1 MTCEQGDEMEKRY
14 ETSLLFD
21 FYGELLT
28 EKQRDIMDLYFNN
41 DLSLSE
47 IAEIN
52 NTSRQATHDTIK
64 TCEKAL
70 LVYEEKL
77 KLSGK
82 EHKLKETLKNIISE
96 LDNLQIN
103 IKDENMNQLI
113 YNIKNQLI
121 EII

>member
-1 MTCEQGDEMEKRY
+1 MICESGDEMEKRF
-14 ETSLLFD
+14 EISLLLD

-52 NTSRQATHDTIK
+52 NTSRQAIHDTIK
-64 TCEKAL
+64 RSDNVL

-77 KLSGK
+77 KLLNK
-82 EHKLKETLKNIISE
+82 NHKLKETLKNIISK

-103 IKDENMNQLI
+103 IKDKKMNQLI
-113 YNIKNQLI
+113 CDIKNQII
-121 EII
+121 ENI

>member
-1 MTCEQGDEMEKRY
+1 MEKRF
-14 ETSLLFD
+14 EISLLLD

-28 EKQRDIMDLYFNN
+28 EKQRNIMDMYFNN

-52 NTSRQATHDTIK
+52 NTSRQAIHDTIK
-64 TCEKAL
+64 RSDNAL

-77 KLSGK
+77 KLLNK
-82 EHKLKETLKNIISE
+82 NHELKETLKNIISK

-103 IKDENMNQLI
+103 IKDENINKIICDIKTQI
-113 YNIKNQLI
+113 TENI
-121 EII
+121 

>member
-1 MTCEQGDEMEKRY
+1 MEKRF
-14 ETSLLFD
+14 EISLLLD

-52 NTSRQATHDTIK
+52 NTSRQAIHDTIK
-64 TCEKAL
+64 RADNVL

-77 KLSGK
+77 KLLNKDHKRK
-82 EHKLKETLKNIISE
+82 ENIKKVILKIDSLKI
-96 LDNLQIN
+96 D
-103 IKDENMNQLI
+103 IKDEKMNQLI
-113 YNIKNQLI
+113 CDIKTQIIENI
-121 EII
+121 

>member
-1 MTCEQGDEMEKRY
+1 MEKRF
-14 ETSLLFD
+14 EISLLLD

-52 NTSRQATHDTIK
+52 NTSRQAIHDTIK
-64 TCEKAL
+64 RSDNVL

-77 KLSGK
+77 KLLNK
-82 EHKLKETLKNIISE
+82 NHKLKETLKNIILK

-103 IKDENMNQLI
+103 IKDEKMNQLI
-113 YNIKNQLI
+113 CDIKNQII
-121 EII
+121 ENI

>member
-1 MTCEQGDEMEKRY
+1 MTCEQGDEMEKRF
-14 ETSLLFD
+14 EISLLFD

-28 EKQRDIMDLYFNN
+28 EKQKNIMDLYFNN

-52 NTSRQATHDTIK
+52 NTSRQATYDTIK
-64 TCEKAL
+64 TCEKML

-77 KLSGK
+77 KLSEK
-82 EHKLKETLKNIISE
+82 DLKLKKTIKKITLE

-103 IKDENMNQLI
+103 VKDEKMNQLI
-113 YNIKNQLI
+113 YDIKNQII
-121 EII
+121 EKI

>member
-1 MTCEQGDEMEKRY
+1 MTCEQGDEMEKRF
-14 ETSLLFD
+14 EISLLFD

-64 TCEKAL
+64 TCEKVL

-77 KLSGK
+77 KLSNK
-82 EHKLKETLKNIISE
+82 DHKLKETLKNIISE

-103 IKDENMNQLI
+103 IKDEKMNQLI
-113 YNIKNQLI
+113 YDIKNPDY
-121 EII
+121 

>member
-1 MTCEQGDEMEKRY
+1 MEKRF
-14 ETSLLFD
+14 EISLLFD

-64 TCEKAL
+64 RCEKML

-77 KLSGK
+77 KLLDK
-82 EHKLKETLKNIISE
+82 NHKLIEALKNIISE

-103 IKDENMNQLI
+103 IKDEKMNQLI
-113 YNIKNQLI
+113 YDIKNQII
-121 EII
+121 ENI

>member
-1 MTCEQGDEMEKRY
+1 MEKRF
-14 ETSLLFD
+14 EISILFD

-28 EKQRDIMDLYFNN
+28 EKQKDIMDLYFNN

-52 NTSRQATHDTIK
+52 STSRQAIHDTIK
-64 TCEKAL
+64 RCEKVL

-77 KLSGK
+77 MLSQK
-82 EHKLKETLKNIISE
+82 NHLLKENLNRILSE
-96 LDNLQIN
+96 LDYLDIN
-103 IKDENMNQLI
+103 IKNEKMNQLI
-113 YNIKNQLI
+113 YDIKTQII

>member
-1 MTCEQGDEMEKRY
+1 MEKRF
-14 ETSLLFD
+14 EISLLFD

-28 EKQRDIMDLYFNN
+28 EKQKDIMDLYFNN

-77 KLSGK
+77 KLLSK
-82 EHKLKETLKNIISE
+82 DYKLKETLKKIVSE
-96 LDNLQIN
+96 LDNLQID
-103 IKDENMNQLI
+103 IKDEKMNQLI
-113 YNIKNQLI
+113 YDIKTQIIGNI
-121 EII
+121 

>member
-1 MTCEQGDEMEKRY
+1 MEKRF
-14 ETSLLFD
+14 EISILFD

-52 NTSRQATHDTIK
+52 NTSRQAIHDTIK
-64 TCEKAL
+64 RCEKVL

-77 KLSGK
+77 KLSNK
-82 EHKLKETLKNIISE
+82 NHLLKETLNKILSE
-96 LDNLQIN
+96 LDYLEIN
-103 IKDENMNQLI
+103 IKNEKMNQLI
-113 YNIKNQLI
+113 YDIKTQII

>member
-1 MTCEQGDEMEKRY
+1 MEKRF
-14 ETSLLFD
+14 EISLLFD

-64 TCEKAL
+64 RCEKML

-77 KLSGK
+77 KLSNK
-82 EHKLKETLKNIISE
+82 DHKLKENLKTIISE

-103 IKDENMNQLI
+103 VKDEKMNQLI
-113 YNIKNQLI
+113 YEIKNQII
-121 EII
+121 ENI

>member
-1 MTCEQGDEMEKRY
+1 MEKRF
-14 ETSLLFD
+14 EISLLFD

-28 EKQRDIMDLYFNN
+28 EKQKDIMDLYFNN

-77 KLSGK
+77 KLLSK
-82 EHKLKETLKNIISE
+82 DYKLKETLKKIVSE
-96 LDNLQIN
+96 LDNLQID
-103 IKDENMNQLI
+103 IKDEKMNQLI
-113 YNIKNQLI
+113 YDIKTQIIENI
-121 EII
+121 

>member
-1 MTCEQGDEMEKRY
+1 MEKRF
-14 ETSLLFD
+14 EISLLFD

-28 EKQRDIMDLYFNN
+28 EKQKDIMDLYFNN

-64 TCEKAL
+64 TSEKML

-77 KLSGK
+77 NLSEK
-82 EHKLKETLKNIISE
+82 NHKLKEKLENIIIE
-96 LDNLQIN
+96 LKDIQIDVRVE
-103 IKDENMNQLI
+103 KLNQLI
-113 YNIKNQLI
+113 YDIKTQII
-121 EII
+121 EKI

>member
-1 MTCEQGDEMEKRY
+1 MEKRF
-14 ETSLLFD
+14 EISLLFD

-28 EKQRDIMDLYFNN
+28 EKQKDIMDLYFNN

-52 NTSRQATHDTIK
+52 NTSRQAIHDTIK
-64 TCEKAL
+64 KCEKIL

-77 KLSGK
+77 KLSNK
-82 EHKLKETLKNIISE
+82 NHLLKETLNKILSE
-96 LDNLQIN
+96 LDYLEIN
-103 IKDENMNQLI
+103 TKNEKMNQLI
-113 YNIKNQLI
+113 YDIKTQII